1 MNIHLASV
9 WMHKWFI
16 HDKKNKASF
25 DKLHIEEDYI
35 LMLKKSKQDMNLLY
49 VYDTRCDY
57 VYKKWSTPISLRNM
71 HATSNQ
77 IWYDDNDV
85 I

>member
-16 HDKKNKASF
+16 HDKNKALF
-25 DKLHIEEDYI
+25 DKLHIEADYI
-35 LMLKKSKQDMNLLY
+35 LMFKKKYTGYESSLRMIKDVN
-49 VYDTRCDY
+49 VYIRN
-57 VYKKWSTPISLRNM
+57 WSTPISLRNM